1 MDILNVIIRTIVI
14 LFILFIFVKIIG
26 KKQVSQMNL
35 FDYIIGITMGSV
47 VADISLDIEKSFL
60 SGIVSLTIYCLAG
73 LISAILTNKSI
84 TMRRVINGVPTV
96 LVENSKI
103 IEDGLKKVRIDVNDL
118 LSEARVNGYFNLED
132 IDYAVME
139 TNGKVSFLLKG
150 DKSPLTKGD
159 YKLKVKNEGLTAN
172 VIIDEVLLEKNL
184 KNIGKSEKWLKHEL
198 KVKGYDS
205 YKGILLATVDNNE
218 KLIIYDKNNKVKNKS
233 VLE

>member
-35 FDYIIGITMGSV
+35 FDYIVGITMGSV

-60 SGIVSLTIYCLAG
+60 SGVVSLTIYCLAG
-73 LISAILTNKSI
+73 LMSAILTNKSI

-96 LVENSKI
+96 LVENGKI

-139 TNGKVSFLLKG
+139 TNGKISFLLKG

-184 KNIGKSEKWLKHEL
+184 KDIGKSEKWLKHEL

>member
-84 TMRRVINGVPTV
+84 MMRRIINGVPTV
-96 LVENSKI
+96 LVENGKI

-184 KNIGKSEKWLKHEL
+184 KDIGKSEKWLKHEL

>member
-35 FDYIIGITMGSV
+35 FDYIVGITMGSV

-60 SGIVSLTIYCLAG
+60 SGVVSLTIYCLAG
-73 LISAILTNKSI
+73 LMSAILTNKSI

-96 LVENSKI
+96 LVENGKI

-139 TNGKVSFLLKG
+139 TNGKISFLLKG

-184 KNIGKSEKWLKHEL
+184 KDIGKSEKWLKHEL

-205 YKGILLATVDNNE
+205 YKGILLATIDNNE

>member
-96 LVENSKI
+96 LVENGKI

>member
-84 TMRRVINGVPTV
+84 TMRRIINGVPTV
-96 LVENSKI
+96 LVENGKI

-139 TNGKVSFLLKG
+139 TNGKISFLLKG

-184 KNIGKSEKWLKHEL
+184 KDIGKSEKWLKHEL

>member
-1 MDILNVIIRTIVI
+1 
-14 LFILFIFVKIIG
+14 
-26 KKQVSQMNL
+26 
-35 FDYIIGITMGSV
+35 
-47 VADISLDIEKSFL
+47 
-60 SGIVSLTIYCLAG
+60 
-73 LISAILTNKSI
+73 
-84 TMRRVINGVPTV
+84 MRRIINGVPTV
-96 LVENSKI
+96 LVENGKI

-139 TNGKVSFLLKG
+139 TNGKISFLLKG
-150 DKSPLTKGD
+150 DKSPLTRGD

-184 KNIGKSEKWLKHEL
+184 KDIGKSEKWLKHEL

>member
-35 FDYIIGITMGSV
+35 FDYIVGITMGSV

-60 SGIVSLTIYCLAG
+60 SGVVSLTIYCLAG
-73 LISAILTNKSI
+73 LMSAILTNKSI

-96 LVENSKI
+96 LVENGKI

-139 TNGKVSFLLKG
+139 TNGKISFLLKG

-184 KNIGKSEKWLKHEL
+184 KDIGKSEKWLKHEL
-198 KVKGYDS
+198 KVRGYDS
-205 YKGILLATVDNNE
+205 YKGILLATIDNNE
-218 KLIIYDKNNKVKNKS
+218 KLIIYDKNNKAKNKS
-233 VLE
+233 TLE

>member
-60 SGIVSLTIYCLAG
+60 SGVVSLTIYCLAG

-84 TMRRVINGVPTV
+84 TMRRIINGVPTV
-96 LVENSKI
+96 LVENGKI

-184 KNIGKSEKWLKHEL
+184 KDIGKSEKWLKHEL

>member
-60 SGIVSLTIYCLAG
+60 SGVVSLTIYCLAG

-84 TMRRVINGVPTV
+84 TMRRIINGVPTV
-96 LVENSKI
+96 LVENGKI

-139 TNGKVSFLLKG
+139 TNGKISFLLKG

-184 KNIGKSEKWLKHEL
+184 KDIGKSEKWLKHEL